1 MTGTHL
7 TVVIVALLMAAAA
20 MVASIA
26 AYAPPRPCPQPT
38 NQRAAP

>member
-7 TVVIVALLMAAAA
+7 TVVIVALLLAAAA

-26 AYAPPRPCPQPT
+26 AYAPPRTCQQPT
-38 NQRAAP
+38 HQDTAP

>member
-7 TVVIVALLMAAAA
+7 TIVIVALLMAAAA

-38 NQRAAP
+38 HLDRAP